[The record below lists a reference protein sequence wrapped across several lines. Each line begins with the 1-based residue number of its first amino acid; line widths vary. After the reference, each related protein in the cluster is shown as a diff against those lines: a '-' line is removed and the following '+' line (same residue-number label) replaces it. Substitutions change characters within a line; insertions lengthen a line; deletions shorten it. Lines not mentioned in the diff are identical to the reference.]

1 MFGGKPLRSQLLVES
16 HPAGPGWPSGQGC
29 WVALH
34 PSLWQSSQTSPS
46 WAEAGLADFR
56 AQKLVT
62 QVSDP
67 RAQTLVTYMIST
79 RSRFSGPSM
88 SSAVRPCSRAASGTA
103 PLASAHGPC
112 RSFLPRTQKL
122 PPMKRAA
129 EMRKKLDM

>member
-1 MFGGKPLRSQLLVES
+1 MFGGQPLRSQLLVES
-16 HPAGPGWPSGQGC
+16 RPAEPGWPSGQAC
-29 WVALH
+29 WAALH
-34 PSLWQSSQTSPS
+34 PSLWQSSQTSAS

-56 AQKLVT
+56 ARKLLT

-67 RAQTLVTYMIST
+67 GAQTLVTYMISAH
-79 RSRFSGPSM
+79 SRFSGLPV
-88 SSAVRPCSRAASGTA
+88 SSTARRCSGAAAGTA
-103 PLASAHGPC
+103 PSASARGPC